1 MDKLASFARKILLT
15 ARKEANL
22 DVLFSVLHKMRQ
34 LYEVELHDKVM
45 ELVHGL
51 TSAELLNTVHSVAMI
66 NLAQVGVDMGKIEQ
80 FYIRHDI
87 TTRSILMIIK
97 GKKQKYK

>member
-1 MDKLASFARKILLT
+1 MMDKLASFAWEILLT

-34 LYEVELHDKVM
+34 LYEAELHDKVM

-51 TSAELLNTVHSVAMI
+51 TSTELLKTVHIVAAI
-66 NLAQVGVDMGKIEQ
+66 NLTRLGVDTGKIEQ
-80 FYIRHDI
+80 FYIRHD
-87 TTRSILMIIK
+87 TTTTAILMIK
-97 GKKQKYK
+97 E

>member
-1 MDKLASFARKILLT
+1 MT

-22 DVLFSVLHKMRQ
+22 SVLFSVLHKMRQ
-34 LYEVELHDKVM
+34 LYEVELHDNIM

-66 NLAQVGVDMGKIEQ
+66 NLARAGVGMGKIEL
-80 FYIRHDI
+80 FYIRYD
-87 TTRSILMIIK
+87 TTTTAILMIIK
-97 GKKQKYK
+97 E